1 MKLSSIENVCLITS
15 QRAQWVAS
23 APCRSFP
30 ARPSG
35 RPADCRGPPAPAP
48 QTRTGPTR
56 CWAWP
61 AHRAAPGRA
70 QGFLACQCPPAG
82 SVCSATWESRL
93 GARARAGLSRQAAAV
108 LDTDLRPIFSVKQ
121 RRNPI
126 ITMMTGG
133 GGVRVHRGGRG
144 QRTRALAASAHA
156 AGPRRPPAASCWRP
170 AAASCWRGRKC
181 PSLLDLPARGQHT
194 ENIF

>member
-93 GARARAGLSRQAAAV
+93 DARARAGLSRQAAAV

-133 GGVRVHRGGRG
+133 GGVRVHGGFGGSVHARLRRVHMSQG
-144 QRTRALAASAHA
+144 RAGHLPQA
-156 AGPRRPPAASCWRP
+156 AGGQLLARAEVPQPA
-170 AAASCWRGRKC
+170 
-181 PSLLDLPARGQHT
+181 
-194 ENIF
+194 